1 MFLVRLSKNTN
12 SLLFSFAIYL
22 QIDYKK
28 YIMTVIREKLLD
40 LTVSVFE
47 RFTDAQEALTSK
59 EGTLVDVKIVATK
72 LVSTKVKLENDGE
85 NKTSSSEPKRQAS

>member
-1 MFLVRLSKNTN
+1 
-12 SLLFSFAIYL
+12 
-22 QIDYKK
+22 
-28 YIMTVIREKLLD
+28 MTVIRQKLLD

-47 RFTDAQEALTSK
+47 RFENAQEALTKK

-72 LVSTKVKLENDGE
+72 LISTKVKLENDGE

>member
-1 MFLVRLSKNTN
+1 
-12 SLLFSFAIYL
+12 
-22 QIDYKK
+22 
-28 YIMTVIREKLLD
+28 MTVIRQKLLD

-47 RFTDAQEALTSK
+47 RFADAQEALTNK

-85 NKTSSSEPKRQAS
+85 NKTSSSEPKRQTP

>member
-1 MFLVRLSKNTN
+1 LVFLAI
-12 SLLFSFAIYL
+12 SL
-22 QIDYKK
+22 QNDYKK

-47 RFTDAQEALTSK
+47 RFADAQEALTEK
-59 EGTLVDVKIVATK
+59 EGTLVDVKIVATR

>member
-1 MFLVRLSKNTN
+1 
-12 SLLFSFAIYL
+12 L
-22 QIDYKK
+22 QNDYKK

-47 RFTDAQEALTSK
+47 RFADAQEALTEK
-59 EGTLVDVKIVATK
+59 EGTLVDVKIVATR

-85 NKTSSSEPKRQAS
+85 NKTSSSEPKRQTS

>member
-1 MFLVRLSKNTN
+1 
-12 SLLFSFAIYL
+12 L

-47 RFTDAQEALTSK
+47 RFADAQEALTEK
-59 EGTLVDVKIVATK
+59 EGTLVDVKIVATR
-72 LVSTKVKLENDGE
+72 LVSTKVKIENDGE
-85 NKTSSSEPKRQAS
+85 NKTSSSEPKRQTS

>member
-1 MFLVRLSKNTN
+1 LTQIKITN
-12 SLLFSFAIYL
+12 SLLFLAISL
-22 QIDYKK
+22 QNDYKK

-40 LTVSVFE
+40 LTVSIFE
-47 RFTDAQEALTSK
+47 RFADAQEALTNK

-85 NKTSSSEPKRQAS
+85 NKTSSSEPKRSSL